1 MSGPKPTDRIEDTSA
16 PPGRIR
22 LILQWASLA
31 AAITLG
37 ITLGWRTITGA
48 DIGCHLTYGGHLLD
62 TGEIVDSNMFIYT
75 DVRPEGVDS
84 SMDFAPSSWIDDEG
98 RLRFPNVN
106 WASQLALAAAYR
118 TGGATGVCLVQAAL
132 VAILMVLVAVAMLRV
147 GVRPWAAAVGVAIV
161 ALTVQARFM
170 HRTELFGYVIMAAQ
184 LCILIGP
191 RIGKYSVIGLV
202 LLQGAF
208 VQLHSSWMLG
218 IFLTM
223 CFVADRASR
232 ALWSR
237 YRGTGEQTG
246 ESGQWKWYAGAG
258 AAQIAMAFASPWGWR
273 TAFLPLQMM
282 WYLKANNLIPAGQAG
297 VTHPWAVIKEMYPS
311 LSPMF
316 AYSVTSSAFMV
327 ALVLAGLAAIAAL
340 WTRRWSYLLLLAG
353 MTWMAMQ
360 VRRNVGP
367 GVIILV
373 PVAVAALWAAG
384 AKLPHRWRSRGFTAV
399 VSGTTI
405 LACAFCIFMV
415 VTNRFY
421 YMQGIGPR
429 FGPGISKVD
438 LPIEAGEYL
447 RTLPADTKVFTTF
460 GLSSN
465 VLYFGRSG
473 TNYRQVPVLG
483 NGWACPPRN
492 MDLVRLIALGKKP
505 FGPFARRYGVGAV
518 VLRVDKLS
526 APLARALLQNPNW
539 ILAQV
544 SARIA
549 VFVNRSVGTD
559 PSPKSSAEFVAG
571 IEALDPAIPAYP
583 LQAVARVF
591 EHLRLPSMG
600 IAAAKRATE
609 LDPDYPG
616 VWIILGSNH
625 ALRAKALRAD
635 GNSSFATDLRKAR
648 QCFDEALRHNPK
660 EWAALGR
667 NYTLLAAD
675 SRAAS
680 FPDFA
685 TDFRKARQCLDE
697 ALERQPEWI
706 VLGTN
711 YTLLADKCSEAGV
724 PGSIGDLRKALRCF
738 TEASERQPDSRV
750 ITDRIRQIEKRLQD
764 PHDNLHPY

>member
-1 MSGPKPTDRIEDTSA
+1 MSCPEPTDRIEDLSA
-16 PPGRIR
+16 RAGKIR

-37 ITLGWRTITGA
+37 VMLAWRTITGN
-48 DIGCHLTYGGHLLD
+48 DIGCHLAYGEHLLD
-62 TGEIVDSNMFIYT
+62 TGEIIDSNMFIYT
-75 DVRPEGVDS
+75 DVQPEGIDS
-84 SMDFAPSSWIDDEG
+84 SMDFAPSSWIDDDG

-106 WASQLALAAAYR
+106 WASQLTLAIAHRA
-118 TGGATGVCLVQAAL
+118 GGVTGVCLLQAVL

-191 RIGKYSVIGLV
+191 RIGKYSVIGLL

-223 CFVADRASR
+223 CFLADRVVR

-237 YRGTGEQTG
+237 TP
-246 ESGQWKWYAGAG
+246 ESGQWKWLAGVFVG
-258 AAQIAMAFASPWGWR
+258 QLAMAFASPWGWR

-297 VTHPWAVIKEMYPS
+297 VTHPWSVIKEMYPS

-327 ALVLAGLAAIAAL
+327 ALGLAGLAAIGAI

-353 MTWMAMQ
+353 MTWMSVQ

-367 GVIILV
+367 GVVILV
-373 PVAVAALWAAG
+373 PVAVAAIWAAG
-384 AKLPHRWRSRGFTAV
+384 AKLPQRWRPRSFAPA
-399 VSGTTI
+399 VSGATI
-405 LACAFCIFMV
+405 LACAFCIFLV

-505 FGPFARRYGVGAV
+505 FGPFARRYGIGVV
-518 VLRVDKLS
+518 VLRVGKQT
-526 APLARALLQNPNW
+526 APLAKLLYLSRQWELRSLGTKTVVFASTAVDSSPPLM
-539 ILAQV
+539 IDSL
-544 SARIA
+544 RFIA
-549 VFVNRSVGTD
+549 KLEAMD
-559 PSPKSSAEFVAG
+559 P
-571 IEALDPAIPAYP
+571 IPVYP
-583 LQAVARVF
+583 LQAAARTLQRMEWYDLAIQVA
-591 EHLRLPSMG
+591 E
-600 IAAAKRATE
+600 RALV
-609 LDPDYPG
+609 LDPEYKG
-616 VWIILGSNH
+616 GWNIQGANY
-625 ALRAKALRAD
+625 ALRAERRRSAGDPGFAD
-635 GNSSFATDLRKAR
+635 
-648 QCFDEALRHNPK
+648 
-660 EWAALGR
+660 
-667 NYTLLAAD
+667 
-675 SRAAS
+675 
-680 FPDFA
+680 
-685 TDFRKARQCLDE
+685 DFRQAKR
-697 ALERQPEWI
+697 
-706 VLGTN
+706 
-711 YTLLADKCSEAGV
+711 Y
-724 PGSIGDLRKALRCF
+724 F
-738 TEASERQPDSRV
+738 TEAQKRDPDSQEIADNIRRV
-750 ITDRIRQIEKRLQD
+750 DLDLRNIPK
-764 PHDNLHPY
+764 